1 MRRQTQD
8 TGFSLIEVMIA
19 MVISG
24 IAFIGA
30 IGAVQISS
38 GHTRQGALD
47 SRALEL
53 AQGRLEV
60 KQSVRWLYLLEDDLD
75 EDGIPETMMK
85 DDGQNPDAMADDG
98 IYTAMLE
105 RNGITVVWSV
115 ETDRPGPLGSV
126 GMVAIR
132 AVSSYVGQGSPKEV
146 MVATLRA
153 NPAFVGQR

>member
-1 MRRQTQD
+1 MKKQTQD
-8 TGFSLIEVMIA
+8 KGFSLIEVMIA

-24 IAFIGA
+24 IAFMGA

-53 AQGRLEV
+53 AQARLEA
-60 KQSVRWLYLLEDDLD
+60 KQSVRWPYLLEDDLD
-75 EDGIPETMMK
+75 QDGIHETMMK
-85 DDGQNPDAMADDG
+85 DDGQIPDATADDG

-115 ETDRPGPLGSV
+115 ETDRPGPLGLVS
-126 GMVAIR
+126 MVAIR
-132 AVSSYVGQGSPKEV
+132 AVSSYAGQGSPKEV

-153 NPAFVGQR
+153 NPAFVGQQ

>member
-1 MRRQTQD
+1 MRRQPQD

-60 KQSVRWLYLLEDDLD
+60 KQSVRWRYLLEDDLD

-105 RNGITVVWSV
+105 RNGITGVWSV

-126 GMVAIR
+126 GVVAIR

>member
-1 MRRQTQD
+1 MRGHAQD
-8 TGFSLIEVMIA
+8 EGFSLIEVMIA

-38 GHTRQGALD
+38 GYSRQGALD

-53 AQGRLEV
+53 AQARLEV
-60 KQSVRWLYLLEDDLD
+60 KQSVRWPYLLEDDLD

-115 ETDRPGPLGSV
+115 EADRPGPLGSV

-132 AVSSYVGQGSPKEV
+132 AVSSYAGQGSPKEV

>member
-1 MRRQTQD
+1 MKGQAED
-8 TGFSLIEVMIA
+8 NGFSFIEVMIA

-24 IAFIGA
+24 VAFMGA

-38 GHTRQGALD
+38 GHTRQGALN

-53 AQGRLEV
+53 AQARLEV
-60 KQSVRWLYLLEDDLD
+60 KQSVRWPHLLEDDLD
-75 EDGIPETMMK
+75 GDGIPETMMK
-85 DDGQNPDAMADDG
+85 DDGQNPDSMADDG

-105 RNGITVVWSV
+105 RNGITVRWSI
-115 ETDRPGPLGSV
+115 ETDRAGPLESV

-132 AVSSYVGQGSPKEV
+132 AVSSYAGQGGQKEV
-146 MVATLRA
+146 LVATLRA

>member
-1 MRRQTQD
+1 MREDAQNN
-8 TGFSLIEVMIA
+8 GFSLIEVMIA

-24 IAFIGA
+24 IAFMGA

-38 GHTRQGALD
+38 GHTRQGALN
-47 SRALEL
+47 SHALEL
-53 AQGRLEV
+53 AQARLEV
-60 KQSVRWLYLLEDDLD
+60 KHSVRWPHLLEDDLD
-75 EDGIPETMMK
+75 GDGIPETMMK
-85 DDGQNPDAMADDG
+85 DDGQHPDTMAADG

-132 AVSSYVGQGSPKEV
+132 AMSSYVGQGSSKEI

>member
-1 MRRQTQD
+1 MRGYEQGN
-8 TGFSLIEVMIA
+8 GFSLIEVMIA

-24 IAFIGA
+24 IAFMGA

-38 GHTRQGALD
+38 GQTRQGALS

-53 AQGRLEV
+53 AQTRLEV
-60 KQSVRWLYLLEDDLD
+60 KHSVRWPHLLEDDLD
-75 EDGIPETMMK
+75 GDGIPETMMK
-85 DDGQNPDAMADDG
+85 DDGQHPDNMADDG
-98 IYTAMLE
+98 IYTAILE

-115 ETDRPGPLGSV
+115 EPDRPGPLASV

-132 AVSSYVGQGSPKEV
+132 AVSSYVGQGEQKEV
-146 MVATLRA
+146 LVGTLRA

>member
-1 MRRQTQD
+1 MRKQAQD
-8 TGFSLIEVMIA
+8 KGFSLIEVMIA

-38 GHTRQGALD
+38 EHTRQGALT

-53 AQGRLEV
+53 AQARLEV
-60 KQSVRWLYLLEDDLD
+60 KQSVRWPYLLEDDLD

-85 DDGQNPDAMADDG
+85 DDGQNPDVMADDG

-132 AVSSYVGQGSPKEV
+132 AVSSYVGQGSPKDI

-153 NPAFVGQR
+153 NPAFVGRR

>member
-1 MRRQTQD
+1 MRKQAQD
-8 TGFSLIEVMIA
+8 KGFSLIEVMIA

-53 AQGRLEV
+53 AQVRLEV
-60 KQSVRWLYLLEDDLD
+60 KQSVRWPYLLEDDLD
-75 EDGIPETMMK
+75 GDGIPETMMK
-85 DDGQNPDAMADDG
+85 DDGQNPDVMADDG

-146 MVATLRA
+146 LVATLRA

>member
-1 MRRQTQD
+1 MRGDAQD
-8 TGFSLIEVMIA
+8 KGFSLIEVMIA

-24 IAFIGA
+24 IAFMGA
-30 IGAVQISS
+30 IEAVQLSS
-38 GHTRQGALD
+38 GHIRQGALN
-47 SRALEL
+47 SSALEL
-53 AQGRLEV
+53 AQARLEV
-60 KQSVRWLYLLEDDLD
+60 KQSVRWPYLLEDDLD
-75 EDGIPETMMK
+75 GDGISETMMK
-85 DDGQNPDAMADDG
+85 DDGQNPDTMADDG

-132 AVSSYVGQGSPKEV
+132 AVSSYVGQGGQKEV

>member
-1 MRRQTQD
+1 MRGYEQD
-8 TGFSLIEVMIA
+8 NGFSLIEVMIA

-24 IAFIGA
+24 IAFMGA

-38 GHTRQGALD
+38 EQTRQGALS

-53 AQGRLEV
+53 AQTRLEV
-60 KQSVRWLYLLEDDLD
+60 KHSVRWPHLLEDDLD
-75 EDGIPETMMK
+75 GDGIPETMMK
-85 DDGQNPDAMADDG
+85 DDGQIPDAMADDG

-115 ETDRPGPLGSV
+115 EPDRPGPLASV

-132 AVSSYVGQGSPKEV
+132 AVSSYVGQGEQKEV
-146 MVATLRA
+146 LVGTLRA

>member
-1 MRRQTQD
+1 MRGHAQD
-8 TGFSLIEVMIA
+8 EGFSLIEVMIA

-38 GHTRQGALD
+38 GYSRQGALD

-53 AQGRLEV
+53 AQARLEV
-60 KQSVRWLYLLEDDLD
+60 KQSVQWPYLLEDDLD

-115 ETDRPGPLGSV
+115 EADRPGPLGSV

-132 AVSSYVGQGSPKEV
+132 AVSSYAGQGSPKEV

>member
-1 MRRQTQD
+1 MRGYAQD
-8 TGFSLIEVMIA
+8 HGFSLIEVMIA

-24 IAFIGA
+24 VAFMGA

-38 GHTRQGALD
+38 GYTRQGAL
-47 SRALEL
+47 SSQALEL
-53 AQGRLEV
+53 AQARLEA
-60 KQSVRWLYLLEDDLD
+60 KHSVRWPHLLEEDLD
-75 EDGIPETMMK
+75 GDGIPETMMK
-85 DDGQNPDAMADDG
+85 DDGQHPDNMADDG

>member
-1 MRRQTQD
+1 MRKQGQD
-8 TGFSLIEVMIA
+8 KGFSLIEVMIA

-53 AQGRLEV
+53 AQARLEV
-60 KQSVRWLYLLEDDLD
+60 KQSVRWPYLFEDDLD
-75 EDGIPETMMK
+75 QDGIPETMMK

-115 ETDRPGPLGSV
+115 ETDRPGPLGLVS
-126 GMVAIR
+126 MVAIR

>member
-1 MRRQTQD
+1 MRRQPQD

-115 ETDRPGPLGSV
+115 EIDRPGPLGSV

>member
-1 MRRQTQD
+1 MRKQAQE

-38 GHTRQGALD
+38 KHTRQGALD
-47 SRALEL
+47 SRAIEL
-53 AQGRLEV
+53 AQARLEV
-60 KQSVRWLYLLEDDLD
+60 KQSVRWPYLLEDDLD

-85 DDGQNPDAMADDG
+85 DDGQNPDVMADDG

>member
-1 MRRQTQD
+1 MRKQAQD
-8 TGFSLIEVMIA
+8 KGFSLIEVMIA

-53 AQGRLEV
+53 AQARLEV
-60 KQSVRWLYLLEDDLD
+60 KQSVRWPYLLEDDLD
-75 EDGIPETMMK
+75 QDGIPETMMK

-115 ETDRPGPLGSV
+115 ETDRPGPLGLVS
-126 GMVAIR
+126 MVAIR
-132 AVSSYVGQGSPKEV
+132 AVSSYIGQGSPKEV

>member
-1 MRRQTQD
+1 MRGYEQD
-8 TGFSLIEVMIA
+8 NGFSLIEVMIA

-24 IAFIGA
+24 IAFMGA

-38 GHTRQGALD
+38 GHIRQGAVN

-53 AQGRLEV
+53 AQARLEV
-60 KQSVRWLYLLEDDLD
+60 KHSVRWRHPLEDDLD
-75 EDGIPETMMK
+75 GDGIPETMMK
-85 DDGQNPDAMADDG
+85 DDGQHPDNMADDG

-115 ETDRPGPLGSV
+115 ETDRPGPLASV

-132 AVSSYVGQGSPKEV
+132 AVSSYLGQGGQKEV
-146 MVATLRA
+146 LVATLRA